1 MKIVFLGTQGSGKS
15 TQAQLLAKSLKLS
28 YLEMGQL
35 LRNRSNQDDDLGREI
50 KELLNQGHL
59 VRDEITISTLA
70 ENLQAKGT
78 SQGYVLDGYPRNF
91 AQYDALDVDIDIV
104 IYVKVTDKEAIKRL
118 LLRQRADDTPE
129 ALRKRLE
136 IYHRE
141 TEPLLAKFK
150 EKEIL
155 KEVEGERPIEDIHK
169 EVLEIVKSFK
179 KYQ

>member
-1 MKIVFLGTQGSGKS
+1 MKIIFLGTQGSGKS
-15 TQAQLLAKSLKLS
+15 TQAQLLAIALELP
-28 YLEMGQL
+28 YFEMGQL
-35 LRNRSNQDDDLGREI
+35 LRNRSGKNDDLGREL
-50 KELLNQGHL
+50 KEALNQGHL
-59 VRDEITISTLA
+59 VRDEITISILA
-70 ENLQAKGT
+70 ENLQAKST
-78 SQGYVLDGYPRNF
+78 IRGYVLDGYPRNF
-91 AQYDALDVDIDIV
+91 AQYNALDIDIV
-104 IYVKVTDKEAIKRL
+104 IYVKVTDEQSIKRL
-118 LLRQRADDTPE
+118 MLRARADDTPE

-150 EKEIL
+150 EKGIL